1 MIPINLFDEIEIKEI
16 DTDDDIIE
24 FSPQIQMNGEST
36 IHKALQCLRIVNNFE
51 QKFHIKVKKN
61 IPVEAGLGGGSSNAG
76 SIIKY
81 MATRYSPDYS
91 RAGCNSKEHWKRC
104 PFFR

>member
-1 MIPINLFDEIEIKEI
+1 MKLHSSAKINLNLIIDNNIVNGLHTLSTLMIPINLFDEIEIKEI

-36 IHKALQCLRIVNNFE
+36 IHKALQCLRSVNNFE

-61 IPVEAGLGGGSSNAG
+61 IPSRGR
-76 SIIKY
+76 
-81 MATRYSPDYS
+81 TR
-91 RAGCNSKEHWKRC
+91 RR
-104 PFFR
+104 

>member
-1 MIPINLFDEIEIKEI
+1 MKLYSSAKINLNLTIDHNIVNGLHTLSTLMIPINLFDEIEIKEI

-51 QKFHIKVKKN
+51 QKLFTLRKHCK
-61 IPVEAGLGGGSSNAG
+61 AL
-76 SIIKY
+76 
-81 MATRYSPDYS
+81 
-91 RAGCNSKEHWKRC
+91 
-104 PFFR
+104 